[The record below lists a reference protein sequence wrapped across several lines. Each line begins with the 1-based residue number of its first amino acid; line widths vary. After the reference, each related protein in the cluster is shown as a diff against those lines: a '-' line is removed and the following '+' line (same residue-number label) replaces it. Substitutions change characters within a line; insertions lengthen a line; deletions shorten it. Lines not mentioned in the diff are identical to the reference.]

1 MGDKALRTSVLK
13 AMQADLNALWFDAGE
28 PDGMVGIQTRQALRD
43 YQRSRSIPADVY
55 PTPRLAERLRRETA
69 AGSGRGR
76 EPA

>member
-1 MGDKALRTSVLK
+1 
-13 AMQADLNALWFDAGE
+13 MQADLNALWFDAGE